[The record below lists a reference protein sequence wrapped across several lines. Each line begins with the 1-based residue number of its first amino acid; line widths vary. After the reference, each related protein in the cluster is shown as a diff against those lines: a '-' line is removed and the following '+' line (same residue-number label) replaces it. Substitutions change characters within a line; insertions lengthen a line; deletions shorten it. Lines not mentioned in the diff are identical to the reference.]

1 MPKFLFISVLV
12 LVSFVARSQ
21 YNANDTALGIPMF
34 YANYAYQI
42 PGGDMADRFGP
53 NSVIGG
59 GFQYKTRTNWIVG
72 ANFDFI
78 FGNTLEDA
86 DSLMYNLTT
95 ENGFIIDMAGNIA
108 DVSLYQR
115 GYTIT
120 AKVGKVIPVLSPNP
134 NSGIYISLS
143 TGYLQHKIRIEVQN
157 NNVPQLNDDYKKG
170 YDRLTGGFTLSQFVG
185 YMYLSDSRL
194 LNFFGGF
201 EFTQAW
207 TSPRRDVYFDTMEPD
222 PKQNR
227 LDLLNG
233 FKIGWIIPIF
243 QREPEKFYYY

>member
-1 MPKFLFISVLV
+1 MPKFLFTSALI
-12 LVSFVARSQ
+12 LVSFLTRAQ
-21 YNANDTALGIPMF
+21 YSANDTALGVPMF

-59 GFQYKTRTNWIVG
+59 GFQYKTRTNWVVG

-78 FGNTLEDA
+78 FGNTLNDV
-86 DSLMYNLTT
+86 DSLMYNLQT

-115 GYTIT
+115 GYTLT

-134 NSGIYISLS
+134 NSGFYVSLS
-143 TGYLQHKIRIEVQN
+143 AGYLQHKIRIEVQN

-170 YDRLTGGFTLSQFVG
+170 YDRLTGGFTLSQFIG

-207 TSPRRDVYFDTMEPD
+207 TSPLRDVYFDTMKPD

-243 QREPEKFYYY
+243 ERQPEKFYYY